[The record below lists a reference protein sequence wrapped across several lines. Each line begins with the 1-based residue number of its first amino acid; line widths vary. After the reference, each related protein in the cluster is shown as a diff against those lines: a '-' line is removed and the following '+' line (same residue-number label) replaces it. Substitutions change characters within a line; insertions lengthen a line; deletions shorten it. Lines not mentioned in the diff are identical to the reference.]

1 MVSLPSELKDVKALF
16 SEFEKFLSDLKHQ
29 DINKKLRDQNFRK
42 FEKAMDIVKRILRGD
57 PPSDLVETA
66 KHLRNSYVR
75 RLLEELPN
83 IPPLLEEEWFKMWL
97 NLLGMGDDLKFMFE
111 SNPALRQAF
120 EDFIRSQDQEFRRQL
135 YDDWLAKISDDREY
149 RRRLA
154 AFLLLEEEEEV
165 V

>member
-1 MVSLPSELKDVKALF
+1 MTFLPRELHEVEALF
-16 SEFEKFLSDLKHQ
+16 IQ
-29 DINKKLRDQNFRK
+29 
-42 FEKAMDIVKRILRGD
+42 FEKALPDLEEQDIRKFVKANEMVREYLAIN
-57 PPSDLVETA
+57 PNSPYVETA
-66 KHLRNSYVR
+66 KRNRMNYTR
-75 RLLEELPN
+75 RFLEELHN
-83 IPPLLEEEWFKMWL
+83 MPPLLEEEWFKMWL
-97 NLLGMGDDLKFMFE
+97 NLLGMGNDLKFMFE

-120 EDFIRSQDQEFRRQL
+120 EDFVRSQDQEFRRQL